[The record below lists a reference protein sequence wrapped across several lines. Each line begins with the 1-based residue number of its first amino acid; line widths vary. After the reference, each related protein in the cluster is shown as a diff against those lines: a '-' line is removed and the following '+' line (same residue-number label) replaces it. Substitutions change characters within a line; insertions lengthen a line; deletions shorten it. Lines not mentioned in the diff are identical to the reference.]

1 MLKNIQQWLANPK
14 RSYHD
19 GLSYFKRFASVAQKS
34 VFLEYL
40 SNVSDDET
48 VDQFDGRFGVLIN
61 QMIFIER
68 RIRSNPVLFIEASA
82 VEVSQPEKKPPSGKI
97 TLDDLPESFSADRQ
111 RLKEIVPLMAKLHS
125 DMANAVADDVRFELV
140 RKLVSL
146 DDERTAIWRRIDDY
160 AAGRNISVDVPDD
173 DAFVRESAVALGA
186 KIAKKRMQLQQNITR
201 TEKAIA
207 VNEKNGKK
215 KLAESAR
222 KRLAVYKEELAK
234 LEKLLDR

>member
-1 MLKNIQQWLANPK
+1 
-14 RSYHD
+14 
-19 GLSYFKRFASVAQKS
+19 
-34 VFLEYL
+34 
-40 SNVSDDET
+40 
-48 VDQFDGRFGVLIN
+48 
-61 QMIFIER
+61 
-68 RIRSNPVLFIEASA
+68 
-82 VEVSQPEKKPPSGKI
+82 
-97 TLDDLPESFSADRQ
+97 
-111 RLKEIVPLMAKLHS
+111 
-125 DMANAVADDVRFELV
+125 MANAVADDVRFELV

>member
-68 RIRSNPVLFIEASA
+68 RIRSNPELFIEASA
-82 VEVSQPEKKPPSGKI
+82 VEVSQPEKKPSSGKI

>member
-68 RIRSNPVLFIEASA
+68 RIRSNPELFIEASA
-82 VEVSQPEKKPPSGKI
+82 VEVSQPEKKTAFRKNHPRRSSGI
-97 TLDDLPESFSADRQ
+97 VLCRSSA
-111 RLKEIVPLMAKLHS
+111 A
-125 DMANAVADDVRFELV
+125 
-140 RKLVSL
+140 
-146 DDERTAIWRRIDDY
+146 
-160 AAGRNISVDVPDD
+160 
-173 DAFVRESAVALGA
+173 
-186 KIAKKRMQLQQNITR
+186 
-201 TEKAIA
+201 
-207 VNEKNGKK
+207 
-215 KLAESAR
+215 
-222 KRLAVYKEELAK
+222 
-234 LEKLLDR
+234 